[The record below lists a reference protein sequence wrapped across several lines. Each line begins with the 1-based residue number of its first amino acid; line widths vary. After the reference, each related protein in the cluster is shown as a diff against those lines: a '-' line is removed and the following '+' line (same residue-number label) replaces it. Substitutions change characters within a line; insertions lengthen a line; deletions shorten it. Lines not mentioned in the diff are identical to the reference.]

1 MEGLATGVE
10 HQIELTAESLWSE
23 VAGRLRGALN
33 DTTYGTWFGEAQGLE
48 LSGDR
53 FVIGVP
59 NDFTRDWIEG
69 HFRGLIGAAIRD
81 VTGEERP
88 IELRISDAGQLL
100 PELLIEP
107 EGNGGVAHLQVE
119 QVAERIQP
127 GKPESGGFNT
137 KYTFDSFV
145 IGSSNRFAHAAAL
158 AVAEAPA
165 QAYNPLFIY
174 GSTGLG
180 KTHLLQAVAQYV
192 SERIPPEIPALR
204 EPPRRSAASSADVG
218 MNPKYTFDLF
228 VIGSSNRFAH
238 AAALA
243 VAEAPAQAYNPL
255 FIYGGTGLGKTHLM
269 QAIAQYVAEH
279 SSELSVRYVTSET
292 FMNDFINSLRDKR
305 IEGFKQRYRTYD
317 LLLVDDVQF
326 FEHKERIQEEF
337 FHTFNSLY
345 EAGSQIVMSSDR
357 PPRDIATLEER
368 LRSRFEWGLITDI
381 QPPDLET
388 RIAILRKKTKTDGI
402 HVPDPQVLSFI
413 ASRISTNIRELEG
426 ALTRVVAFSSLTG
439 RSLSVELA
447 EDVLKDV
454 FPQGEAAEVSIRR
467 IQELVSERFQLTM
480 DELCGDKRSQNI
492 VYPRQ
497 VAMYLSRELT
507 DSSLPKIGK
516 EFGGRDHTT
525 VIHATSKIARLI
537 REDRSVYNLV
547 QELTARVKQVR

>member
-1 MEGLATGVE
+1 MEYVWSREKTPAKRATSGARTGLE
-10 HQIELTAESLWSE
+10 ILIEGAPARCYARPPGAAIKECDKRRGAANRA
-23 VAGRLRGALN
+23 VGGRHLERRRGSAREALN
-33 DTTYGTWFGEAQGLE
+33 DTTFQTWFGEVAGAE
-48 LSGDR
+48 IDGDALA
-53 FVIGVP
+53 IAVP
-59 NDFTRDWIEG
+59 NDFTREWIEG
-69 HFRGLIGAAIRD
+69 HFLDLIRAAARD
-81 VTGEERP
+81 VSGVDRRVQ
-88 IELRISDAGQLL
+88 LRVEALQPVPAAGVVPASVTPL
-100 PELLIEP
+100 PLDVVTP
-107 EGNGGVAHLQVE
+107 RVE
-119 QVAERIQP
+119 TA
-127 GKPESGGFNT
+127 GLNT

-174 GSTGLG
+174 GHTGLG
-180 KTHLLQAVAQYV
+180 KTHLLHAVA
-192 SERIPPEIPALR
+192 
-204 EPPRRSAASSADVG
+204 
-218 MNPKYTFDLF
+218 NF
-228 VIGSSNRFAH
+228 VTDH
-238 AAALA
+238 
-243 VAEAPAQAYNPL
+243 
-255 FIYGGTGLGKTHLM
+255 GGGLTC
-269 QAIAQYVAEH
+269 
-279 SSELSVRYVTSET
+279 RYVTSET

-317 LLLVDDVQF
+317 VLLIDDVQF

-345 EAGSQIVMSSDR
+345 EAGRQIVMSSDR
-357 PPRDIATLEER
+357 PPREISTLEER

-388 RIAILRKKTKTDGI
+388 RIAILRKKVKNDQI
-402 HVPDPQVLSFI
+402 EIRDPELLTFI
-413 ASRISTNIRELEG
+413 ASRVSTNIRELEG

-439 RSLSVELA
+439 RPLTPELA
-447 EDVLKDV
+447 QDVLKDV
-454 FPQGEAAEVSIRR
+454 FPQGEGTQITIDR
-467 IQELVSERFQLTM
+467 IQELVCDRFAVTMEELT
-480 DELCGDKRSQNI
+480 GDRRSQNI

-547 QELTARVKQVR
+547 QELTARVRQAR

>member
-1 MEGLATGVE
+1 MV
-10 HQIELTAESLWSE
+10 Q
-23 VAGRLRGALN
+23 RLPQR
-33 DTTYGTWFGEAQGLE
+33 
-48 LSGDR
+48 
-53 FVIGVP
+53 
-59 NDFTRDWIEG
+59 
-69 HFRGLIGAAIRD
+69 
-81 VTGEERP
+81 
-88 IELRISDAGQLL
+88 
-100 PELLIEP
+100 
-107 EGNGGVAHLQVE
+107 
-119 QVAERIQP
+119 
-127 GKPESGGFNT
+127 PESGGFKA

-192 SERIPPEIPALR
+192 SE
-204 EPPRRSAASSADVG
+204 
-218 MNPKYTFDLF
+218 
-228 VIGSSNRFAH
+228 
-238 AAALA
+238 
-243 VAEAPAQAYNPL
+243 
-255 FIYGGTGLGKTHLM
+255 
-269 QAIAQYVAEH
+269 H
-279 SSELSVRYVTSET
+279 SSSLSVRYVTSEA
-292 FMNDFINSLRDKR
+292 FVNDFINSLRDKSR

-317 LLLVDDVQF
+317 VLLIDDVQF
-326 FEHKERIQEEF
+326 FEGKERFQEEF
-337 FHTFNSLY
+337 FHTFNSLN
-345 EAGSQIVMSSDR
+345 EAGSQIVLSSDR

-368 LRSRFEWGLITDI
+368 LRTRFEWGLITDI

-388 RIAILRKKTKTDGI
+388 RIAILRRKVRGDGI
-402 HVPDPQVLSFI
+402 NVQDEQVLTFI
-413 ASRISTNIRELEG
+413 AGRVSTNIRELEG

-439 RSLSVELA
+439 RPMTVELA
-447 EDVLKDV
+447 QDVLRDV
-454 FPQGEAAEVSIRR
+454 FPQGETPEVSIKR
-467 IQELVSERFQLTM
+467 IQDLVAERFNMSL

>member
-1 MEGLATGVE
+1 LE
-10 HQIELTAESLWSE
+10 HHLELTAEGLWEE
-23 VAGRLRGALN
+23 VASRLRGALN
-33 DTTYGTWFGEAQGLE
+33 DTTYRTWFGEVAGAGLADGAFA
-48 LSGDR
+48 LA
-53 FVIGVP
+53 VP
-59 NDFTRDWIEG
+59 NDFTREWIEG
-69 HFRGLIGAAIRD
+69 HFLGLISAAVRD
-81 VTGEERP
+81 VTGEERS
-88 IELRISDAGQLL
+88 IELLVQERPLAVPEPVGDVGDEPVLPAEPIRIARPDGAGM
-100 PELLIEP
+100 
-107 EGNGGVAHLQVE
+107 N
-119 QVAERIQP
+119 
-127 GKPESGGFNT
+127 S
-137 KYTFDSFV
+137 KYTFDS
-145 IGSSNRFAHAAAL
+145 
-158 AVAEAPA
+158 
-165 QAYNPLFIY
+165 
-174 GSTGLG
+174 
-180 KTHLLQAVAQYV
+180 
-192 SERIPPEIPALR
+192 
-204 EPPRRSAASSADVG
+204 
-218 MNPKYTFDLF
+218 F

-255 FIYGGTGLGKTHLM
+255 FIYGGTGLGKTHLL
-269 QAIAQYVAEH
+269 QAIAQYVGEH
-279 SSELSVRYVTSET
+279 SSDLSVRYVTSET

-317 LLLVDDVQF
+317 VLLIDDVQF

-345 EAGSQIVMSSDR
+345 EAGSQICMSSDR
-357 PPRDIATLEER
+357 PPREIATLEER

-388 RIAILRKKTKTDGI
+388 RIAILRKKVKTDGI

-413 ASRISTNIRELEG
+413 AGRVSTNIRELEG

-439 RSLSVELA
+439 RAMTEELA
-447 EDVLKDV
+447 QDVLRDV
-454 FPQGEAAEVSIRR
+454 FPQGEAPAVSIER
-467 IQELVSERFQLTM
+467 IQELVSERVGLSL

-516 EFGGRDHTT
+516 KFGGRDHTT

>member
-1 MEGLATGVE
+1 MWSPGKPCKSRRFHPQFPRVVGAQARCYARRLPPAGEEWYSGVDRP
-10 HQIELTAESLWSE
+10 IELTAESLWNE
-23 VAGRLRGALN
+23 VAGRLKGALN
-33 DTTYGTWFGEAQGLE
+33 ETTYRTWFAEAEGAE
-48 LSGDR
+48 LSGDA
-53 FVIGVP
+53 FVRGVP
-59 NDFTRDWIEG
+59 NDFTREWIEG
-69 HFRGLIGAAIRD
+69 HFLGLIGAAVRD
-81 VTGEERP
+81 VTGQERRVALSVTERTPADAP
-88 IELRISDAGQLL
+88 IPLEGPKRHGAAG
-100 PELLIEP
+100 
-107 EGNGGVAHLQVE
+107 
-119 QVAERIQP
+119 
-127 GKPESGGFNT
+127 SM
-137 KYTFDSFV
+137 DS
-145 IGSSNRFAHAAAL
+145 
-158 AVAEAPA
+158 
-165 QAYNPLFIY
+165 
-174 GSTGLG
+174 
-180 KTHLLQAVAQYV
+180 
-192 SERIPPEIPALR
+192 
-204 EPPRRSAASSADVG
+204 G

-279 SSELSVRYVTSET
+279 SSDLSVRDVTSET

-357 PPRDIATLEER
+357 PPRDIATLEAR
-368 LRSRFEWGLITDI
+368 LRSRFEWGVITDG
-381 QPPDLET
+381 QPAGVET
-388 RIAILRKKTKTDGI
+388 SIAILRKKVKTDGI
-402 HVPDPQVLSFI
+402 HVPEPQVLSFI

-439 RSLSVELA
+439 RALSVELA

-480 DELCGDKRSQNI
+480 DELCSDKRSQNI

-507 DSSLPKIGK
+507 HSPPPKLAQHF
-516 EFGGRDHTT
+516 EGRDHTT